1 MHDVMI
7 PKEKRP
13 PTPGEILRE
22 DILPELGRTQ
32 QQLANAL
39 GMGRVRL
46 NEILNGKRGITAD
59 TAMRLERV
67 LGVSAVTWLRLQLIV
82 DMYDARHSS
91 RAAKIAKLK
100 PIKRAA

>member
-1 MHDVMI
+1 MI
-7 PKEKRP
+7 PKHRRP

-22 DILPELGRTQ
+22 DILPELKLTQ

-46 NEILNGKRGITAD
+46 NEILHGKRTVTAD

-67 LGVSAVTWLRLQLIV
+67 LGVSAVTWMRLQLTV
-82 DMYDARHSS
+82 DMYDASHS
-91 RAAKIAKLK
+91 AEAVKIAKLK